1 MSRAA
6 DRGRPDWGPPAP
18 VKVRARLSSRPSR
31 YTTVHL
37 VLDIF
42 QGVGIAVA
50 VGIRPFLPALL
61 VGALA
66 AGDVQIDF
74 KGTDFSFLQSTPFLL
89 GMVVGAF
96 AVALADRRFGS
107 QEPARHRLFTLVLAA
122 AGLALGALEF
132 AGALAQD
139 HHATWPGLIAGV
151 ACAALG
157 ALATVPLLS
166 RVRARLDAA
175 AAAAIPLFAEG
186 AAVATAV
193 LSVLLPGVG
202 IVVAALL
209 AWIVLAGRR
218 REGQKYAGLR
228 ILR

>member
-1 MSRAA
+1 M
-6 DRGRPDWGPPAP
+6 
-18 VKVRARLSSRPSR
+18 
-31 YTTVHL
+31 HL

-96 AVALADRRFGS
+96 AVAFADRRFGS
-107 QEPARHRLFTLVLAA
+107 HELAARRPFTLVLAA
-122 AGLALGALEF
+122 AALALGALEF

-139 HHATWPGLIAGV
+139 HYATWPGLIAGV

-157 ALATVPLLS
+157 ALATVPLLA

-186 AAVATAV
+186 AATATAV

-202 IVVAALL
+202 IIVAALL
-209 AWIVLAGRR
+209 AWMVLAGRR

>member
-1 MSRAA
+1 M
-6 DRGRPDWGPPAP
+6 
-18 VKVRARLSSRPSR
+18 
-31 YTTVHL
+31 HL

-96 AVALADRRFGS
+96 AVAFADRRFGS
-107 QEPARHRLFTLVLAA
+107 RESVTRRPFTLVLAA
-122 AGLALGALEF
+122 AALALGALEF

-139 HHATWPGLIAGV
+139 HYATWPGLIAGV

-157 ALATVPLLS
+157 AVATVPLLS

-186 AAVATAV
+186 AAAATAV

-202 IVVAALL
+202 IIVAALL
-209 AWIVLAGRR
+209 AWMVLAGRR